1 MRLFTNQ
8 RRRGSCLNDGGFCC
22 ELAGWLA
29 ISHSVSKIRF
39 TAWPQIQSRIM
50 NVASLAK
57 QFVKIKLKERFYLI
71 LFCFLIE
78 AQCAVAGPGVNG
90 KYSKVDL
97 YLDLGQTEKAA
108 SLMRNFKDKTDPNY
122 HYYQGRIASMFKQNQ
137 ESLQHFQQAISLNPK
152 HAKAFAAMALVKG
165 RMGKFQDAVKDLD
178 RAISIEPGYAKAYS
192 NRGVTRGALQQNQ
205 AAMSDFSQAIR
216 LDPRL
221 ADAYRNR
228 GITREMTGD
237 LKGACADWKVASA
250 LGQEGPGQWF
260 AAQCK

>member
-1 MRLFTNQ
+1 
-8 RRRGSCLNDGGFCC
+8 
-22 ELAGWLA
+22 
-29 ISHSVSKIRF
+29 
-39 TAWPQIQSRIM
+39 M
-50 NVASLAK
+50 NVASSAK
-57 QFVKIKLKERFYLI
+57 QFVKIKFKEAFYLI
-71 LFCFLIE
+71 FFCFLIK
-78 AQCAVAGPGVNG
+78 AQCAVAAPGVNG

-108 SLMRNFKDKTDPNY
+108 SLMRNYSDKTDPNY
-122 HYYQGRIASMFKQNQ
+122 HYYQGRIASMFKRNQ
-137 ESLQHFQQAISLNPK
+137 ESLQHFQKAISLNPN

-205 AAMSDFSQAIR
+205 AAISDFSQAIR

-237 LKGACADWKVASA
+237 MKGACADWKIARA

-260 AAQCK
+260 SAQCK

>member
-1 MRLFTNQ
+1 
-8 RRRGSCLNDGGFCC
+8 
-22 ELAGWLA
+22 
-29 ISHSVSKIRF
+29 
-39 TAWPQIQSRIM
+39 M

-57 QFVKIKLKERFYLI
+57 QFVKVKFKERIYLT
-71 LFCFLIE
+71 LFCFLIN
-78 AQCAVAGPGVNG
+78 AQCAAAAPGVNG
-90 KYSKVDL
+90 KFSKVDL
-97 YLDLGQTEKAA
+97 YLDLGQTQKAA
-108 SLMRNFKDKTDPNY
+108 SLIQGFKDESDPDY
-122 HYYQGRIASMFKQNQ
+122 HYYQGRVASMFKKNQ
-137 ESLQHFQQAISLNPK
+137 QAVQHFRQAISLNPK

-205 AAMSDFSQAIR
+205 AAISDFSQAIR

-237 LKGACADWKVASA
+237 MKGACADWKIARA

-260 AAQCK
+260 SAQCK

>member
-1 MRLFTNQ
+1 M
-8 RRRGSCLNDGGFCC
+8 
-22 ELAGWLA
+22 
-29 ISHSVSKIRF
+29 I
-39 TAWPQIQSRIM
+39 
-50 NVASLAK
+50 VASFAK
-57 QFVKIKLKERFYLI
+57 QVVKIKFKKRLCLI

-78 AQCAVAGPGVNG
+78 AQGAVAAPGVDG

-97 YLDLGQTEKAA
+97 YLDLGQTQKAA
-108 SLMRNFKDKTDPNY
+108 SLMRNFKDKTDPIY

-137 ESLQHFQQAISLNPK
+137 QSIQYFQKAISLNPK
-152 HAKAFAAMALVKG
+152 YAKAFAAMALVKG
-165 RMGKFQDAVKDLD
+165 RMGKFQDALKDLD
-178 RAISIEPGYAKAYS
+178 RAISIDPGYAKAYS
-192 NRGVTRGALQQNQ
+192 NRGVTRGALQQNK
-205 AAMSDFSQAIR
+205 AAISDFSQAIR

-260 AAQCK
+260 AAQCNS

>member
-1 MRLFTNQ
+1 M
-8 RRRGSCLNDGGFCC
+8 S
-22 ELAGWLA
+22 
-29 ISHSVSKIRF
+29 
-39 TAWPQIQSRIM
+39 
-50 NVASLAK
+50 VASFAK
-57 QFVKIKLKERFYLI
+57 QAVKTKFKKRLCLI
-71 LFCFLIE
+71 LFCCLIK
-78 AQCAVAGPGVNG
+78 AQCAVAAPGVNG

-97 YLDLGQTEKAA
+97 YLDLGQTQKAA
-108 SLMRNFKDKTDPNY
+108 TLMRNFTDKTDPTY
-122 HYYQGRIASMFKQNQ
+122 HYYQGRISSMFKRNQ

-165 RMGKFQDAVKDLD
+165 RMGKFQDALKDHD
-178 RAISIEPGYAKAYS
+178 RAISIDPGYAKAYS
-192 NRGVTRGALQQNQ
+192 NRGVTRGALQQNK
-205 AAMSDFSQAIR
+205 AAISDFSQAIR

-260 AAQCK
+260 AAQCKS

>member
-1 MRLFTNQ
+1 M
-8 RRRGSCLNDGGFCC
+8 S
-22 ELAGWLA
+22 
-29 ISHSVSKIRF
+29 
-39 TAWPQIQSRIM
+39 
-50 NVASLAK
+50 VASFAN
-57 QFVKIKLKERFYLI
+57 QFVKLRLKKTIIPLLVLLLVEVPP
-71 LFCFLIE
+71 
-78 AQCAVAGPGVNG
+78 VAAAPGDG
-90 KYSKVDL
+90 SKYSKIDL
-97 YLDLGQTEKAA
+97 YLDLGQTQKAA

-122 HYYQGRIASMFKQNQ
+122 HYYQGRIASMFKRNQ

-178 RAISIEPGYAKAYS
+178 QAISIEPGYAKAYS

-205 AAMSDFSQAIR
+205 AAISDFSQAIR

-237 LKGACADWKVASA
+237 MKGACADWKVASA

-260 AAQCK
+260 SAQCK